1 MQLSISQ
8 RLSWNVNDEEKMVTK
23 EMKIE
28 NIYYQIWLWN

>member
-8 RLSWNVNDEEKMVTK
+8 RLSWNVNDEEKMVMK